1 MKIAGTFF
9 DITLQI
15 KNSTTNVIE
24 LCISEKNEI
33 VYHVDVM
40 DFSEVRLDLL
50 DFFKAQNITL
60 PVNRLD
66 ALLNELEGQY
76 EEIHD
81 NLQKKVSAQLARQ
94 KATTKQLSS
103 SSNQS
108 SVQKFLLL
116 GLSGVGKSSIYEV
129 LFNGKFPH
137 ETRNLPATRG
147 IQRYDVIS
155 HSGVSEALQPK
166 ERHSLA
172 NKAEFIIWELGG
184 QMQFLDRYFQEPE
197 QVFSDATCLIFVIDA
212 FDVNCYEQARETLH
226 TAIRDIEAFGKK
238 PAHLTASQSNIFIFI
253 HKMDEFQNRDEKFN
267 SLVEYFSI
275 DPKTDQAR
283 TDINFY
289 NTSIYDSSIYGAWAK
304 VTRTILPKSAKLNMV
319 AQELKDELNLWA
331 VIVIERRT
339 GLPICTSKM
348 LYDDTVLV
356 GDVDRLLIT
365 IDNFLGDF
373 NLTKIGN
380 VKIDTANGV
389 LDVRIFNQY
398 FILVLMY
405 PATLNVCDP
414 DTEVKISAFIE
425 TMKKNI

>member
-81 NLQKKVSAQLARQ
+81 DLQKKVSAQLARQ
-94 KATTKQLSS
+94 KATTKRLSS

-129 LFNGKFPH
+129 LFNGKLPH

-147 IQRYDVIS
+147 IS
-155 HSGVSEALQPK
+155 
-166 ERHSLA
+166 
-172 NKAEFIIWELGG
+172 
-184 QMQFLDRYFQEPE
+184 
-197 QVFSDATCLIFVIDA
+197 
-212 FDVNCYEQARETLH
+212 TL
-226 TAIRDIEAFGKK
+226 
-238 PAHLTASQSNIFIFI
+238 
-253 HKMDEFQNRDEKFN
+253 
-267 SLVEYFSI
+267 
-275 DPKTDQAR
+275 
-283 TDINFY
+283 
-289 NTSIYDSSIYGAWAK
+289 
-304 VTRTILPKSAKLNMV
+304 
-319 AQELKDELNLWA
+319 
-331 VIVIERRT
+331 
-339 GLPICTSKM
+339 
-348 LYDDTVLV
+348 
-356 GDVDRLLIT
+356 
-365 IDNFLGDF
+365 
-373 NLTKIGN
+373 
-380 VKIDTANGV
+380 
-389 LDVRIFNQY
+389 
-398 FILVLMY
+398 
-405 PATLNVCDP
+405 
-414 DTEVKISAFIE
+414 
-425 TMKKNI
+425 